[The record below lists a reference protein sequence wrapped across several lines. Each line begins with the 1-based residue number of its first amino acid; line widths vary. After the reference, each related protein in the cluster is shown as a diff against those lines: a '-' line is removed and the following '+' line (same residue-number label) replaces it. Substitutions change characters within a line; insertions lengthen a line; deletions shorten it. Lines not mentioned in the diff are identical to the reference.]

1 MFLIYLELFGQILL
15 DEKYYVSLLLKIW
28 RFPKSVIIV
37 IFGQNHSNA
46 FSMTQR
52 YAKLDIP
59 TFWVVF
65 EYVVKMDR
73 T

>member
-1 MFLIYLELFGQILL
+1 MYNSLIM
-15 DEKYYVSLLLKIW
+15 KIW

-37 IFGQNHSNA
+37 FFGQNRSNA

-52 YAKLDIP
+52 YVKLDFRRSELFLD
-59 TFWVVF
+59 T
-65 EYVVKMDR
+65 VVKMDR